1 LEASLRITL
10 GIAVAAMALCSASA
24 LAEETS
30 TTTNARDVVICK
42 RVPSATGTRLGA
54 TKECHTQREW
64 DERRVSDRE
73 LTERAQ
79 EGDSR
84 GSTGN

>member
-1 LEASLRITL
+1 LL
-10 GIAVAAMALCSASA
+10 VAGPA
-24 LAEETS
+24 LAEEQANPPV
-30 TTTNARDVVICK
+30 TNNRDVVVCK

-64 DERRVSDRE
+64 DERRSSDRE
-73 LTERAQ
+73 MTERAQ

-84 GSTGN
+84 GSPGN